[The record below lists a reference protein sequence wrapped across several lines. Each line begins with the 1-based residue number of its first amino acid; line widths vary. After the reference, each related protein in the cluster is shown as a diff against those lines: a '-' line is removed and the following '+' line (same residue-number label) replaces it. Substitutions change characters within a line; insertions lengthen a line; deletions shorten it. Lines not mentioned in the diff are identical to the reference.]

1 MRCSF
6 GVALNNPSFP
16 RGLRFFLLDA
26 LKVIMAKESPV
37 VLVLNPGS
45 STLKYAMYRHRASS
59 GLEQLVAETMEWQ
72 LRTHGTADDSID
84 TQCVDRTIAGLIAN
98 QHPGN
103 SLDNRKPVL
112 RELGIDVVATRV
124 VHGGGLFTKPTRV
137 SSEMLRELEGTIH
150 LAPLHQP
157 PAIATMR
164 GAMAAIPEAL
174 HVACFDTAFHATLP
188 EVERRFAIPEAQY
201 RNGVRRYGF
210 HGLSYESIAQ
220 CLPGISSRGASGRT
234 VVCHLGN
241 GASVCGML
249 ALESRTTTM
258 GFTPLDGLIM
268 GTRSG
273 RIDPGILIHWMRQS
287 MGPEQIETL
296 LTKESG
302 LLGLSG
308 TSSDM
313 RRIVDALSTDERCE
327 LALDMFCRSVAKEI
341 AGAATALG
349 GIDAIVFTAGIG
361 EHCAIARS
369 RIVGYLGWIGA
380 KIDESLNDQNSVRL
394 HRPESTIEILCIPTD
409 EQKILAENGLRLL
422 QTMRLLPTN
431 RMDLEP

>member
-1 MRCSF
+1 
-6 GVALNNPSFP
+6 
-16 RGLRFFLLDA
+16 
-26 LKVIMAKESPV
+26 MAKESPV

-45 STLKYAMYRHRASS
+45 STLKYAMYRHRADS
-59 GLEQLVAETMEWQ
+59 GLEQLVSETMEWQ
-72 LRTHGTADDSID
+72 LRTQGTDDDSID
-84 TQCVDRTIAGLIAN
+84 TQCVDRTIASLIAN
-98 QHPGN
+98 QTHGEKKPG
-103 SLDNRKPVL
+103 RQ
-112 RELGIDVVATRV
+112 ELGIDVVATRV
-124 VHGGGLFTKPTRV
+124 VHGGSLFTKPTRV

-188 EVERRFAIPEAQY
+188 EVERRFAIPETQY

-210 HGLSYESIAQ
+210 HGLSYESIAKS
-220 CLPGISSRGASGRT
+220 LIRISPRAADGRT

-241 GASVCGML
+241 GASLCGML

-273 RIDPGILIHWMRQS
+273 RIDPGVLIHWMRQS
-287 MGPEQIETL
+287 MAPLQIETL

-313 RRIVDALSTDERCE
+313 RRIVETLGTDERSE
-327 LALDMFCRSVAKEI
+327 LAFDMFCRSVAKEI
-341 AGAATALG
+341 AGAATSLG

-361 EHCAIARS
+361 EHCSIARS
-369 RIVGYLGWIGA
+369 RITRYLEWIGA
-380 KIDESLNDQNSVRL
+380 KIDESLNDQNLVRL
-394 HRPESTIEILCIPTD
+394 HRPQSTIEILCIPTD
-409 EQKILAENGLRLL
+409 EQKILAENGLRML
-422 QTMRLLPTN
+422 RNNPI
-431 RMDLEP
+431 DLKS